1 MILLGQTLLDFR
13 SNGVNLRANG
23 LVRAAALL
31 LSHKLSIVDGGVY
44 FLEAVSHIALESGR
58 DIRVVEG
65 VADAGG
71 AGLKW
76 CTVAREGSHLVR
88 SYAGFG
94 RAVKG

>member
-58 DIRVVEG
+58 DIRVIEG
-65 VADAGG
+65 IADTCG
-71 AGLKW
+71 AGLERG
-76 CTVAREGSHLVR
+76 TVAGKGSHLV
-88 SYAGFG
+88 
-94 RAVKG
+94 

>member
-44 FLEAVSHIALESGR
+44 FLEAVAHIALESGR
-58 DIRVVEG
+58 DIRVIEG
-65 VADAGG
+65 IADTCG
-71 AGLKW
+71 AGLERG
-76 CTVAREGSHLVR
+76 TVAGKGSHLV
-88 SYAGFG
+88 
-94 RAVKG
+94 